1 MITDSLAFLVI
12 AVLAV
17 RSKFKGEMSRILQ
30 KIVQDAT
37 LYFFVIFTSHFV
49 LVMTL
54 LLERVSIS
62 IVCGENGA
70 EIPLAEPSALAGEVS
85 GKCDTHQCI
94 CAHYACV
101 TLICSGVIVCVLVFL
116 SGYPSETLTRAILL
130 TGSSPQ

>member
-12 AVLAV
+12 VVLAV

-54 LLERVSIS
+54 LSERVSIS
-62 IVCGENGA
+62 IVCGENDA
-70 EIPLAEPSALAGEVS
+70 EIPLAEPSALAVGVS
-85 GKCDTHQCI
+85 GRCDTHQ
-94 CAHYACV
+94 
-101 TLICSGVIVCVLVFL
+101 
-116 SGYPSETLTRAILL
+116 
-130 TGSSPQ
+130 